1 MKKTPLYDK
10 HIEYGGKV
18 IEFGGWLLPVQ
29 YKGIIEEH
37 HAVRKQVG
45 LFDVSHMGEFMVE
58 GEQALAYL
66 QYLLTNDFSAMQP
79 KQIQYSPMCYDNGG
93 TVDDL
98 LVYKYND
105 YKFML
110 VVNAANIAKDW
121 DWALNAAQD
130 FDIQLSDIS
139 EQTAQLALQG
149 PRAEQL
155 LQQLTDT
162 KLSAIPYY
170 WFEPDCTIAGI
181 QAIISRT
188 GYTGEDGFEIYLK
201 PEDAPKMWDI
211 LMEAGK
217 EFSILAAGLGCRDT
231 LRFECCMPLYG
242 HELSAEI
249 TPLMAGMP
257 RFVKLDK
264 PENFIGKQSLSEQKA
279 AGLKQRLVGIEVV
292 GRGIARAGYPVLKD
306 GKQIGIVT
314 TGSPAPSLGKNMA
327 LAIMDAEFNVIDTPL
342 DVEVR
347 NKPVAAKVV
356 VRPFYKKS

>member
-66 QYLLTNDFSAMQP
+66 QYLLTNDFSSMQP

-130 FDIQLSDIS
+130 FDVQLIDIS

-162 KLSAIPYY
+162 KLSAIAYY
-170 WFEPDCTIAGI
+170 WFEPSCTIAGI

-217 EFSILAAGLGCRDT
+217 EFGILAAGLGCRDT

-264 PENFIGKQSLSEQKA
+264 PENFIGKQALSEQKA
-279 AGLKQRLVGIEVV
+279 TGLKQRLVGIEVT

-306 GKQIGIVT
+306 GKQIGVVT

-327 LAIMDAEFNVIDTPL
+327 LAIIDAEFNVIDTPL

-356 VRPFYKKS
+356 ARPFYKKS

>member
-10 HIEYGGKV
+10 HIESGGRV

-29 YKGIIEEH
+29 YKGIIDEH

-66 QYLLTNDFSAMQP
+66 QYLLTNDFSTMQP
-79 KQIQYSPMCYDNGG
+79 KQIQYSPMCYADGG

-98 LVYKYND
+98 LVYKYTD

-110 VVNAANIAKDW
+110 VVNAANIDKDW
-121 DWALNAAQD
+121 SWALDAAQN
-130 FDIQLSDIS
+130 FDVQLTNIS

-149 PRAEQL
+149 PLAEKL
-155 LQQLTDT
+155 LQKLTATD
-162 KLSAIPYY
+162 LSQIKYY
-170 WFEPDCTIAGI
+170 WFEPECSVAGLA
-181 QAIISRT
+181 AIISRT
-188 GYTGEDGFEIYLK
+188 GYTGEDGFEIYLA
-201 PEDAPKMWDI
+201 PQDAPKLWDI
-211 LMEAGK
+211 LLEQGK
-217 EFSILAAGLGCRDT
+217 EFGIMPAGLGCRDT

-264 PENFIGKQSLSEQKA
+264 AEDFIGKQALSEQKA
-279 AGLKQRLVGIEVV
+279 AGLKKRLVGLEMI
-292 GRGIARAGYPVLKD
+292 GRGIARADYPVLKD
-306 GKQIGIVT
+306 GKQIGVVT

-327 LAIMDAEFNVIDTPL
+327 LAILDAEFNVIDTPV

-347 NKPVAAKVV
+347 GKPVAAKVV
-356 VRPFYKKS
+356 SRPFYKKA